1 VQVAG
6 AKKFSA
12 RGLCRGARLVAVT
25 SGANMDFHDLARVA
39 AAAAPAAA
47 PTPRAAQGGV
57 GAEVVSFWF

>member
-1 VQVAG
+1 
-6 AKKFSA
+6 
-12 RGLCRGARLVAVT
+12 
-25 SGANMDFHDLARVA
+25 MDFHDLARVA